1 MPTVVVLGGIN
12 GAGKTTSSQTLLA
25 DQLAVLSFVNA
36 DTIARGL
43 NAFRP
48 EAAALQA
55 GRVMLV
61 RLKEL
66 AAERVDFAF
75 ETTLAGK
82 TYLPFLRSLRE
93 NGYSVELNYFWLR
106 SADLAVSRVRARV
119 RKGGHDIPEDTIRQ
133 RYGRS
138 LSNFWERYRHE
149 ADAWY
154 VYDNSE
160 DKATLI
166 AAGHR
171 SDPPEVGDSA
181 SWKAFSEA
189 LGDA

>member
-1 MPTVVVLGGIN
+1 MPAVVVLGGIN

-48 EAAALQA
+48 EAVALQA
-55 GRVMLV
+55 GRVMPT

-93 NGYSVELNYFWLR
+93 NGYSVELNYFWLW
-106 SADLAVSRVRARV
+106 STDLALSRVRARV
-119 RKGGHDIPEDTIRQ
+119 RQGGHNIPEATIRQ
-133 RYGRS
+133 RYGRT

-154 VYDNSE
+154 IYDNSE
-160 DKATLI
+160 DKTVLI

-171 SDPPEVGDSA
+171 GDLPEVGDPT
-181 SWKAFSEA
+181 SWKAFLEA
-189 LGDA
+189 VRDA

>member
-12 GAGKTTSSQTLLA
+12 GAGKTTSAQTLLA
-25 DQLAVLSFVNA
+25 DQLAVLCFVNA

-48 EAAALQA
+48 EAVALNA

-61 RLKEL
+61 RLREL

-93 NGYSVELNYFWLR
+93 NGYSVEVNYFWLR

-138 LSNFWERYRHE
+138 LANFWSGYRHE

-160 DKATLI
+160 DKTTLI

-171 SDPPEVGDSA
+171 SDPPEVGDST
-181 SWKAFSEA
+181 SWRAFSEA
-189 LGDA
+189 VGDA